1 MPAPLLL
8 APVGVQSIVH
18 PDAELAVGRAAAALG
33 LTAILSTAASNTI
46 EDVAEAMGQA
56 SRWYQL
62 YWPKDRELA
71 ASFVA
76 RAERAGY
83 GAIVVTLDTWMLGWR
98 PRDLQNAYLPFLK
111 GEGIANYLSDPVFR
125 AALERPP
132 EEDPGAAIG
141 HWAYQFSNPSRDVGG
156 PRVAARADRAADR
169 AEGHPARGRRAA
181 RARRGRR
188 RRSSSPTTAGRQV
201 DGAIGALDALPGVR
215 EAVGREFPLL
225 FDSGI
230 RTGADVLKALA
241 LGADACCLG
250 RPFVWGL
257 ALDGQAG
264 VEHVL
269 RWLLGELDLSLAL
282 SGYTSVEQLDA
293 SALRRSRLNARRCT
307 TVPRVRRLDEARTKQ
322 LTLVAT
328 IMGSGIALLD
338 GTVVNVAL
346 PTIQRSLGGGLAGQ
360 QWVSNA
366 YLLTLGS
373 LILIGGSLGDLF
385 GERRIFALGV
395 LGFGGAS
402 LLCAIAPSI
411 GFLIAA
417 RALQG
422 VASALLTPASL
433 AVIVRTFPES
443 ERGTAIGSWTA
454 WGTIAGVLGPLPA
467 ASCWRSAPGG

>member
-1 MPAPLLL
+1 MSDAEPAVELFANFQYEIYGRGLAGERPRMPVSAAELEQRARETLSAEAFGYVAGGAGSETTMRANLRAFESWEIVPRMLRDVSSRDLTSTLLGASMPAPLLL

-76 RAERAGY
+76 RAQRAGY

-125 AALERPP
+125 AALERSP

-141 HWAYQFSNPSRDVGG
+141 HWAYQFSNPTVTW
-156 PRVAARADRAADR
+156 ADLAWLREQTALPIVLKGILHEDDA
-169 AEGHPARGRRAA
+169 RRALDA
-181 RARRGRR
+181 GADALVVSNHG
-188 RRSSSPTTAGRQV
+188 GRQV

-282 SGYTSVEQLDA
+282 SGYTSVEQLDG
-293 SALRRSRLNARRCT
+293 SALRPSR
-307 TVPRVRRLDEARTKQ
+307 
-322 LTLVAT
+322 
-328 IMGSGIALLD
+328 
-338 GTVVNVAL
+338 
-346 PTIQRSLGGGLAGQ
+346 
-360 QWVSNA
+360 
-366 YLLTLGS
+366 
-373 LILIGGSLGDLF
+373 
-385 GERRIFALGV
+385 
-395 LGFGGAS
+395 
-402 LLCAIAPSI
+402 
-411 GFLIAA
+411 
-417 RALQG
+417 
-422 VASALLTPASL
+422 
-433 AVIVRTFPES
+433 
-443 ERGTAIGSWTA
+443 
-454 WGTIAGVLGPLPA
+454 
-467 ASCWRSAPGG
+467 